1 MITTREDIVRQELVR
16 INALIN
22 ESAIQ
27 TPRLSIPHP
36 DEGATPESW
45 NNLRAGVRDLLL
57 TLDNNLQTIRG
68 RANDEVRRAD
78 SLVDIIELRMRSVQS
93 KTGQSGTKFTGME
106 FTETFQDT
114 SGADTS
120 KTTASI
126 DAISGTLS
134 LGVVSRQDRTGAVS
148 TIALRHGQPG
158 NDRIIRGLG
167 HINGIPDLRDN
178 NPPTPDERDVDDQ
191 LIEIETLSDLF
202 RPDTGGIEIEQYIR
216 KNDTVYIHRRSGLKS
231 WTVYSSPVEN
241 FIRDHIEGS
250 LRRGNPDIASETP
263 ETFTGYS
270 IVWTLKTFD
279 GNTPPVLTGTLSLG
293 FAQPTGLDHVWLE
306 QASVRG
312 NFAEM
317 IEVSVTLPSGQEE
330 IVWRKDDKYVKG
342 ATHSVQ
348 FTPRSVV
355 SVTWKFVQSAYY
367 VPEFGMKVQSSQTGY
382 FVVSQYGATEE
393 RKSEYPGLADTYTN
407 VLEKIHTQLIEIAES

>member
-27 TPRLSIPHP
+27 TPRLNIPHP

-57 TLDNNLQTIRG
+57 TLDNSLQTIRR

-93 KTGQSGTKFTGME
+93 RTGQSGTKFTGME
-106 FTETFQDT
+106 FTETFQDVDGT
-114 SGADTS
+114 DTS

-134 LGVVSRQDRTGAVS
+134 LGVVNRQDRTGIVS

-216 KNDTVYIHRRSGLKS
+216 KDDMVYIHRRSVFRS
-231 WTVYSSPVEN
+231 WTIYSSPVEN
-241 FIRDHIEGS
+241 FIRDHIEGG
-250 LRRGNPDIASETP
+250 LERQAAGGT

-306 QASVRG
+306 QSSVRG

-317 IEVSVTLPSGQEE
+317 LDVSVTLPSGQEE
-330 IVWRKDDKYVKG
+330 VVWRKDDKYVKG

-355 SVTWKFVQSAYY
+355 SVTWKFTQSAYY

-393 RKSEYPGLADTYTN
+393 RKSEYPGLVDTYQN
-407 VLEKIHTQLIEIAES
+407 VLEKIQTQLTEIAES